1 MFKKGDKVQ
10 VAEHGE
16 LNGSILEGIQGK
28 TYICSSDE
36 FEVKG
41 SRWIY
46 VHGRRSPISVGF
58 LVKVANE

>member
-1 MFKKGDKVQ
+1 MT
-10 VAEHGE
+10 EHDD

-58 LVKVANE
+58 LVKEDSE

>member
-1 MFKKGDKVQ
+1 MLKKGDKVQ
-10 VAEHGE
+10 VTEHDD

-46 VHGRRSPISVGF
+46 VRGRRSPISVGF
-58 LVKVANE
+58 LVKEANE

>member
-10 VAEHGE
+10 VAEHDE

-58 LVKVANE
+58 LVKEANE

>member
-1 MFKKGDKVQ
+1 MLKKGDKVQ
-10 VAEHGE
+10 VVEHDE

-41 SRWIY
+41 SHWIY
-46 VHGRRSPISVGF
+46 VCGRRSPISVGF
-58 LVKVANE
+58 LVKEANE